1 MPQQTSFHER
11 TAELCKSYRW
21 KEWAGYLA
29 VCSYDVHHEPEY
41 FALRHSAGLLDVN
54 PLFKYRVS
62 GTDAA
67 RFLSWVT
74 TRDIRKLPAG
84 RVTYTCLCDDL
95 GKVVDD
101 GTVAR
106 RGPDLYRLTT
116 AGPSLAWLLDHARG
130 FRVDIVDQSVTEAAL
145 ALQGPT
151 SRALLTEVATD
162 IELDQLSFFGIAP
175 ARVAGQ
181 PVEISRTGYTGDLGY
196 ELWMAPEHALA
207 VWDRL
212 VDAGCNHGLLPVGLD
227 ALDMARVEAG
237 FVLQDV
243 DYYSALRTTV
253 ESRKS
258 SPFELGLGWTVQL
271 DRAPFVGQ
279 AALQREQRAGS
290 AWNFV
295 GLEIDW
301 DEVHALYREA
311 GLPPQLPTRAWRTAV
326 PVFSAGAQ
334 VGQAT
339 SGTWS
344 PILKRNLAL
353 ASVKRPYDR
362 AGTSLAIEFT
372 VEYARHNVTARVVPT
387 PFFDPERKRT

>member
-1 MPQQTSFHER
+1 MPEQTPFHAR
-11 TAELCKSYRW
+11 TAALCTSYRW
-21 KEWAGYLA
+21 KSWAGFHA

-41 FALRHSAGLLDVN
+41 FALRHSAGLLDVC
-54 PLFKYRVS
+54 PLFKYRVR
-62 GTDAA
+62 GPQAGK
-67 RFLSWVT
+67 FLAWVMA
-74 TRDIRKLPAG
+74 RDIGRLSTG
-84 RVTYTCLCDDL
+84 RVTYTCLCDEA

-106 RGPDLYRLTT
+106 LGPELYRVTT

-130 FRVDIVDQSVTEAAL
+130 FRVEIADESTAVAAL

-151 SRALLTEVATD
+151 ARDLLASVATEID
-162 IELDQLSFFGIAP
+162 LHGLRFFGIAP
-175 ARVAGQ
+175 ARIGDH

-196 ELWMAPEHALA
+196 ELWLAPEHALA
-207 VWDRL
+207 VWDEL
-212 VDAGCNHGLLPVGLD
+212 VRAGRDFALLPVGLD
-227 ALDMARVEAG
+227 ALDMTRVEAG

-243 DYYSALRTTV
+243 DYHSALRTCV

-258 SPFELGLGWTVQL
+258 SPFELGLGWTVNL

-279 AALQREQRAGS
+279 AALRREQKSGATWG
-290 AWNFV
+290 FV
-295 GLEIDW
+295 GLELDW
-301 DEVHALYREA
+301 DEIQALYAEA

-326 PVFSAGAQ
+326 PVFGGGAQ

-344 PILKRNLAL
+344 PLLKKNLAL

-362 AGTSLAIEFT
+362 LGTRLAIEFT
-372 VEYARHNVTARVVPT
+372 VEYERHTVTAEVVRT
-387 PFFDPERKRT
+387 PFFDPDRKKA